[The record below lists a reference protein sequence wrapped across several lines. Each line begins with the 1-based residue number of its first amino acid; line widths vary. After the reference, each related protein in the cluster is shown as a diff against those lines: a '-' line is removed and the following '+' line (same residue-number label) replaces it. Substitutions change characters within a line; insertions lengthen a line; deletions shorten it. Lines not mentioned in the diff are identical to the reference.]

1 MIAKACNSRYYIH
14 MKVHLPNSAFLGN
27 INAFFRSADFSDRN
41 SLHITA
47 NEKWISVHPVILCM
61 IASLGTEVRGS
72 SNEESPIKCEKFTAT
87 SKHYFERM
95 GLFSF
100 LRLNSEMEITEHE
113 SAGRFIPLTQI
124 QNSNTLSKFIE
135 DMIPLLHLDEQHA
148 QPIKYIMSELI
159 RNVLEHSGSSNGAF
173 VAAQY
178 YKKTNTI
185 RIGIVD
191 SGVGIKQ
198 TISQSHLVKSNLD
211 AIQLALTPGITGT
224 TSREG
229 GTDYNA
235 GAGLFFTKSISK
247 INRDLFVLYSGDT
260 LYKLLKEKD
269 GQKVV
274 LNSDPLEDRHSK
286 ESGLPHWKGTV
297 VGIDMTLDENE
308 EFTTLL
314 DKIREI
320 YTSSVRNR
328 REARRKKPKFI

>member
-1 MIAKACNSRYYIH
+1 MR
-14 MKVHLPNSAFLGN
+14 VHLPNSAFLGN
-27 INAFFRSADFSDRN
+27 INAFFRSADFSD
-41 SLHITA
+41 SDHLHITA

-61 IASLGTEVRGS
+61 IASLGTEVRS
-72 SNEESPIKCEKFTAT
+72 VSKAEFPIKCERFTAT

-100 LRLNSEMEITEHE
+100 LQLNSEMDITEHE
-113 SAGRFIPLTQI
+113 SSGRFIPLTQI
-124 QNSNTLSKFIE
+124 RDSKTLSKFIE
-135 DMIPLLHLDEQHA
+135 DINPLLHLDEQHV

-159 RNVLEHSGSSNGAF
+159 RNVLEHSGSSHGAF

-191 SGVGIKQ
+191 SGVGIKK
-198 TISQSHLVKSNLD
+198 TIGRSHIVKDYLD
-211 AIQLALTPGITGT
+211 AIRLALTPGITGT
-224 TSREG
+224 TSKEG

-260 LYKLLKEKD
+260 LYKLLKVKE

-286 ESGLPHWKGTV
+286 ESGLPYWKGTV
-297 VGIDMTLDENE
+297 IGIDMTLDENE

-314 DKIREI
+314 DTIREI
-320 YTSSVRNR
+320 YTLSVRNR
-328 REARRKKPKFI
+328 REAKRKKPKFI